1 MPPLTVFKVLV
12 TKDVQR
18 NDMIQSY
25 IHARSVLPIVYI
37 CTLGACQQISAD
49 ACSERMGRRTLR
61 AYGPASRSKCVGRG
75 SRFKCTGQWVSIL
88 AHGLVCISIFGCSQD
103 VRHKLTKIVQLIIR
117 SKRLGQPH
125 VQSVWAERHL
135 SSARAN
141 GSPY

>member
-1 MPPLTVFKVLV
+1 MSTHSV
-12 TKDVQR
+12 
-18 NDMIQSY
+18 NM
-25 IHARSVLPIVYI
+25 HARSVLPIVYI
-37 CTLGACQQISAD
+37 GTLRACQQISAD
-49 ACSERMGRRTLR
+49 ASQSVW
-61 AYGPASRSKCVGRG
+61 ADSRSDRIGPPHVQSVWARV

-103 VRHKLTKIVQLIIR
+103 IRHKLTKIVQLIIR

-125 VQSVWAERHL
+125 VQSVWAECHL